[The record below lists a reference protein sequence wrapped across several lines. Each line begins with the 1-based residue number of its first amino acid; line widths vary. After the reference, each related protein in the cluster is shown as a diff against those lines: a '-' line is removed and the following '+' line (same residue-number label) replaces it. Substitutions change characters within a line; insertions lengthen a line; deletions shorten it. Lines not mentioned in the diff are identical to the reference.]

1 MIELQVDPQGTT
13 DNYALL
19 ISCKNMVVKR
29 IFKQNELEQHLL
41 TEKHTISCKVSI
53 IDQVKESFIHRMK
66 EISSLASLNNLNDIP
81 AKSPRNNSETMM
93 QYFSTMGW
101 ALPVKR
107 KTKFSQKQRTMLF
120 DLFKQGEKSGKKV
133 SPKQAH
139 LMLRKKLDPDNY
151 VTSQQIRSL
160 FSRWS

>member
-1 MIELQVDPQGTT
+1 
-13 DNYALL
+13 
-19 ISCKNMVVKR
+19 
-29 IFKQNELEQHLL
+29 
-41 TEKHTISCKVSI
+41 
-53 IDQVKESFIHRMK
+53 
-66 EISSLASLNNLNDIP
+66 
-81 AKSPRNNSETMM
+81 
-93 QYFSTMGW
+93 MGW

-120 DLFKQGEKSGKKV
+120 DLFMQGEKSGKKV